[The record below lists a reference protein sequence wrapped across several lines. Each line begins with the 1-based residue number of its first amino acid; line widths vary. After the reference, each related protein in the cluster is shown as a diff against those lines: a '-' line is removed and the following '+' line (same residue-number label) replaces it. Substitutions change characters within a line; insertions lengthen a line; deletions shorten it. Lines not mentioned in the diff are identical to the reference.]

1 MKRWLWGSLLSVA
14 MASPLMAGE
23 VCQHGIYGAADKQ
36 FVVISS
42 KADGTPIYT
51 FVDGRHDKANTAG
64 APVRCEGDKVSVSD
78 DHGAF
83 QSWPRLAYRET
94 PMHFTSHGAKLS
106 GMLIEP
112 PDRQHKHALVVFVH
126 GSERSSAMGFYYPYT
141 LAALGLTVVVYDKRG
156 TGSSEGEYT
165 QNFELLADDAVAA
178 LDEGRRV
185 AKGSYSRAGYFGGS
199 QGGWVA
205 PLAARRSHADFV
217 AVGFGLVLSPQEED
231 QEQVAEELS
240 EAGASAEVKAK
251 AREVTDATGAVIASH
266 FSSGYD
272 TLEGVKRKYG
282 SEAWFGSIHGEYTGK
297 LLHESEFDLR
307 RVGAALYDTVGLIW
321 NYDALSSLQQV
332 QVPQLWVLA
341 GDDREAPGSLTEER
355 LKRLISD
362 GKPIDVYVF
371 PHTDHGIYEF
381 VQNPDGTR
389 KYTRIADGYFQLLG
403 DWIKQTPGVSYG
415 HAIKMN

>member
-14 MASPLMAGE
+14 MTSPLLAGE
-23 VCQHGIYGAADKQ
+23 VCQHGIYGVAGKQ
-36 FVVISS
+36 VVISS
-42 KADGTPIYT
+42 KADGSPVYT
-51 FVDGRHDKANTAG
+51 FVDGRHDKANTG
-64 APVRCEGDKVSVSD
+64 VAPVRCEGDQVTVSD
-78 DHGAF
+78 DRGTF
-83 QSWPRLAYRET
+83 QSWPRLPYSET
-94 PMHFTSHGAKLS
+94 PMRFMSHGATLS
-106 GMLIEP
+106 GVLIEP
-112 PDRQHKHALVVFVH
+112 PDRQNKHPLVVFVH

-165 QNFELLADDAVAA
+165 QNFELLADDAAAA
-178 LDEGRRV
+178 LDEGRRM
-185 AKGSYSRAGYFGGS
+185 AKGRYSRAGYFGGS

-217 AVGFGLVLSPQEED
+217 SVGFGLVLSPQEED

-240 EAGASAEVKAK
+240 EAGASAVVKAK
-251 AREVTDATGAVIASH
+251 AREVTDATGAVISSH
-266 FSSGYD
+266 LSSGYD
-272 TLEGVKRKYG
+272 KLEGVKRKYG
-282 SEAWFGSIHGEYTGK
+282 NEAWFGSIHGEYTGK
-297 LLHESEFDLR
+297 LLHESESDLR

-341 GDDREAPGSLTEER
+341 GDDREAPGNLTEER
-355 LKRLISD
+355 LKGLIGG

-403 DWIKQTPGVSYG
+403 DWIKQTPGASYG
-415 HAIKMN
+415 QAIKMK